1 MIYGAQKNRDK
12 QLLPTITEGFSL
24 FEFGAYGKDWD
35 AGCWAKWTKERI
47 WNVSKVRVTVLN
59 RAQWSSGHMQ
69 GWCSVGAWVQ
79 QNVWILHKPKEGG
92 KKLWYLKTRIPKFF
106 SVSPDENGF
115 GSAACLG
122 LCVSASV
129 CDNCEVCKCGCVWIS
144 ECLGMA
150 AGKQAESRRF
160 EPYMLPDPLSRW
172 WLQRNCHLTSQ
183 RL

>member
-1 MIYGAQKNRDK
+1 MDQRKNMECEQSQGHRAE
-12 QLLPTITEGFSL
+12 QS
-24 FEFGAYGKDWD
+24 
-35 AGCWAKWTKERI
+35 
-47 WNVSKVRVTVLN
+47 TVE
-59 RAQWSSGHMQ
+59 QWSHAGLMQ
-69 GWCSVGAWVQ
+69 CGRMGSTECVDSAQTQRGR
-79 QNVWILHKPKEGG
+79 
-92 KKLWYLKTRIPKFF
+92 KKLWYLKTRIPTFF

-183 RL
+183 RLQSCNISIIRSYSALQLLPEKQQC